1 MNWPSILT
9 KKEQYMYDFEF
20 IVIEKFDNDTVN
32 NMDKVLLT
40 REAFWCS
47 QLCTLQA
54 NGLNKR
60 SEFNSKYRK
69 RLINGWHFTYS
80 SE

>member
-1 MNWPSILT
+1 MNWPSILP
-9 KKEQYMYDFEF
+9 KKEQHMYDLEF
-20 IVIEKFDNDTVN
+20 IVIEKFVDDTVN

-47 QLCTLQA
+47 QLCTLQP

-60 SEFNSKYRK
+60 PECNSKYRIRFK
-69 RLINGWHFTYS
+69 
-80 SE
+80 

>member
-9 KKEQYMYDFEF
+9 KKEQHMYDFEF
-20 IVIEKFDNDTVN
+20 IVIEKFVDYTVN

-40 REAFWCS
+40 RAAFWCS
-47 QLCTLQA
+47 QLCTLQL

-60 SEFNSKYRK
+60 SDFNPKYKIRF
-69 RLINGWHFTYS
+69 N
-80 SE
+80 

>member
-9 KKEQYMYDFEF
+9 KKEQHMYDFEF
-20 IVIEKFDNDTVN
+20 IVIEKFVDYAVN

-47 QLCTLQA
+47 QLCTLQP

-60 SEFNSKYRK
+60 SDFNSKYRI
-69 RLINGWHFTYS
+69 RFN
-80 SE
+80 

>member
-9 KKEQYMYDFEF
+9 KKEQHMYDFEF
-20 IVIEKFDNDTVN
+20 IVIENVVDYTVN

-47 QLCTLQA
+47 QLCTLQP

-60 SEFNSKYRK
+60 SDFNSKYRI
-69 RLINGWHFTYS
+69 RFN
-80 SE
+80 

>member
-9 KKEQYMYDFEF
+9 KKEQHMYDFEF
-20 IVIEKFDNDTVN
+20 IVIENFVDYTVN

-47 QLCTLQA
+47 QLCTLQP

-60 SEFNSKYRK
+60 SDFNSKYRI
-69 RLINGWHFTYS
+69 RFT
-80 SE
+80 

>member
-9 KKEQYMYDFEF
+9 KKKQHMYDFEF
-20 IVIEKFDNDTVN
+20 IVIENFVDYTVN

-47 QLCTLQA
+47 QLCTLQPK
-54 NGLNKR
+54 GLCNNYQEGGVLK
-60 SEFNSKYRK
+60 
-69 RLINGWHFTYS
+69 
-80 SE
+80 

>member
-1 MNWPSILT
+1 
-9 KKEQYMYDFEF
+9 MYDFEF
-20 IVIEKFDNDTVN
+20 IVIENFVDYTVN

-47 QLCTLQA
+47 QLCTLQP

-60 SEFNSKYRK
+60 SDFNSKYRI
-69 RLINGWHFTYS
+69 RFT
-80 SE
+80 

>member
-9 KKEQYMYDFEF
+9 KKEQHMYDFEF
-20 IVIEKFDNDTVN
+20 IVIEKFVDYTVN

-40 REAFWCS
+40 KEAFWCS
-47 QLCTLQA
+47 QLCTLQP

-60 SEFNSKYRK
+60 FDFNSKYRI
-69 RLINGWHFTYS
+69 RFN
-80 SE
+80 

>member
-9 KKEQYMYDFEF
+9 KKEQHMYDFEF
-20 IVIEKFDNDTVN
+20 IVIENFVDYTVN

-47 QLCTLQA
+47 QLCTLQP

-60 SEFNSKYRK
+60 SDFNSKYRI
-69 RLINGWHFTYS
+69 RFN
-80 SE
+80 

>member
-1 MNWPSILT
+1 MNWPSILA
-9 KKEQYMYDFEF
+9 KKEQHMYDFEF
-20 IVIEKFDNDTVN
+20 IVIEKFVDYTVN

-47 QLCTLQA
+47 QLCTLQP

-60 SEFNSKYRK
+60 SDFNSEYRI
-69 RLINGWHFTYS
+69 RFN
-80 SE
+80 